1 MCYVLCATCYNTTH
15 SRVCSQSGCN
25 RYEFS
30 SDPALRKIQSPEDY
44 LKPSM
49 KKKGLRPRFDVLVT
63 SYENAL
69 ADDLQLRSVEWEC
82 MIIDEGH
89 RLKSRESKLYA
100 VLQTYDAA
108 HRVLLTGTPLQ
119 NNLEELY
126 NLMHFLAPRL
136 CAYSYQLSPLSL
148 LCDAGSSTRL
158 QITQHF

>member
-1 MCYVLCATCYNTTH
+1 
-15 SRVCSQSGCN
+15 
-25 RYEFS
+25 
-30 SDPALRKIQSPEDY
+30 
-44 LKPSM
+44 M

-136 CAYSYQLSPLSL
+136 CDY
-148 LCDAGSSTRL
+148 TR
-158 QITQHF
+158 TDSVP